1 MYFKVNSSFLG
12 LSKFFL
18 VSFGFTI
25 EFDSFLF
32 HVDLIVD
39 FDVIDDGLILSGKF
53 VGSGDFLIIDFFGEL
68 LFGFL
73 ELFIER
79 FDLEFI
85 FSLYGIEGLFS
96 RLFFEGKLII
106 VTFLYGC
113 KFDLIFLDDILDF
126 NLVLFL
132 DCFVS

>member
-12 LSKFFL
+12 FSKFFL
-18 VSFGFTI
+18 VSFGFPI
-25 EFDSFLF
+25 EFYGFLF

-39 FDVIDDGLILSGKF
+39 FEVIDDGLILSGKF
-53 VGSGDFLIIDFFGEL
+53 VGCGDFLIIDFFGKL

-85 FSLYGIEGLFS
+85 FSFDGIKSLFS
-96 RLFFEGKLII
+96 
-106 VTFLYGC
+106 
-113 KFDLIFLDDILDF
+113 
-126 NLVLFL
+126 
-132 DCFVS
+132 